1 MKPSTHDIPRPSN
14 GNANPANGNANP
26 AETEADNLE
35 TMALFSSRIDSRTRC
50 SREIPAEGSQMQ
62 ECDTKSRPEAHEHRQ

>member
-1 MKPSTHDIPRPSN
+1 MKPSTHDIPRPS
-14 GNANPANGNANP
+14 NGNANP

-50 SREIPAEGSQMQ
+50 SRETPVEGSQTR
-62 ECDTKSRPEAHEHRQ
+62 ECDKEFQPQAHEHRQ

>member
-1 MKPSTHDIPRPSN
+1 MKPSTHDIPRPS
-14 GNANPANGNANP
+14 NGNANP

-50 SREIPAEGSQMQ
+50 SRETPAEGSQTQ
-62 ECDTKSRPEAHEHRQ
+62 ECNKESRPEAHELRQ